1 MEMLQGFSTVL
12 DISFQELLVLYNPQM
27 LCDSLNT
34 ESSLIPPR
42 KPVEKCS

>member
-12 DISFQELLVLYNPQM
+12 DISFRELLVLYNPQM

-34 ESSLIPPR
+34 ESSLNPPW